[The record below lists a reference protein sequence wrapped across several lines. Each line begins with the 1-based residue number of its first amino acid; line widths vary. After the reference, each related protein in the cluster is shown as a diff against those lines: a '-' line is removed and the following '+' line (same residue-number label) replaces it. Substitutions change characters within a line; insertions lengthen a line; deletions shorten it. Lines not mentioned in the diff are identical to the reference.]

1 MVTANWVVMEFL
13 LSLKSSIQVT
23 LTSFVPNNNC
33 KNLHELDII
42 YITNYNGHLKTLLKI
57 MQNSTLRV
65 GESHVRTLTK
75 TVVFRVLS
83 TIGVYLLS
91 VSLGISSSGASG
103 LALFALVF
111 GIVAYYTHDRVWNMV
126 KWNRNTE
133 SLKESNL
140 RSVVKTITYRIIIFV
155 VSTIVVK
162 VMTGGGMGLALS
174 FAIGNLVIN
183 MTLYYILERVANV
196 IRRQRSHV

>member
-1 MVTANWVVMEFL
+1 M
-13 LSLKSSIQVT
+13 
-23 LTSFVPNNNC
+23 
-33 KNLHELDII
+33 
-42 YITNYNGHLKTLLKI
+42 KTLLKT
-57 MQNSTLRV
+57 MQNSNLRV

-75 TVVFRVLS
+75 TVVFRILS

-91 VSLGISSSGASG
+91 VSLGISSRGASG

-111 GIVAYYTHDRVWNMV
+111 GIVAYYTHDRVWNVV

-140 RSVVKTITYRIIIFV
+140 RSVMKTITYRIIIFA

-174 FAIGNLVIN
+174 FAIGNLLIN

-196 IRRQRSHV
+196 IRRQQSHV

>member
-1 MVTANWVVMEFL
+1 
-13 LSLKSSIQVT
+13 
-23 LTSFVPNNNC
+23 
-33 KNLHELDII
+33 
-42 YITNYNGHLKTLLKI
+42 

-133 SLKESNL
+133 SLKEGNL
-140 RSVVKTITYRIIIFV
+140 RSVAKTITYRIIIFV

-196 IRRQRSHV
+196 IRRQKSHV

>member
-1 MVTANWVVMEFL
+1 
-13 LSLKSSIQVT
+13 
-23 LTSFVPNNNC
+23 
-33 KNLHELDII
+33 
-42 YITNYNGHLKTLLKI
+42 
-57 MQNSTLRV
+57 MQSSTLSV

-75 TVVFRVLS
+75 TVVFRILS

-91 VSLGISSSGASG
+91 ISLGISSRGASG

-111 GIVAYYTHDRVWNMV
+111 GIVAYYTHDRVWNLV
-126 KWNRNTE
+126 KWNRNAE

-140 RSVVKTITYRIIIFV
+140 RSFAKTITYRIIIFV

-174 FAIGNLVIN
+174 FAIGNLLVN
-183 MTLYYILERVANV
+183 MTLYYIVERIANV
-196 IRRQRSHV
+196 IRRQRSHA

>member
-1 MVTANWVVMEFL
+1 
-13 LSLKSSIQVT
+13 
-23 LTSFVPNNNC
+23 
-33 KNLHELDII
+33 
-42 YITNYNGHLKTLLKI
+42 
-57 MQNSTLRV
+57 MQNSNLRV

-75 TVVFRVLS
+75 TVVFRILS

-91 VSLGISSSGASG
+91 VSLGISSRGASG

-111 GIVAYYTHDRVWNMV
+111 GIVAYYTHDRVWNVV

-140 RSVVKTITYRIIIFV
+140 RSVMKTITYRIIIFA

-174 FAIGNLVIN
+174 FAIGNLLIN

-196 IRRQRSHV
+196 IRRQQSHV

>member
-1 MVTANWVVMEFL
+1 M
-13 LSLKSSIQVT
+13 
-23 LTSFVPNNNC
+23 
-33 KNLHELDII
+33 
-42 YITNYNGHLKTLLKI
+42 KTLLKI
-57 MQNSTLRV
+57 MQNSNLRV

-140 RSVVKTITYRIIIFV
+140 RSVAKTITYRIIIFV

>member
-1 MVTANWVVMEFL
+1 
-13 LSLKSSIQVT
+13 
-23 LTSFVPNNNC
+23 
-33 KNLHELDII
+33 
-42 YITNYNGHLKTLLKI
+42 
-57 MQNSTLRV
+57 MQSSTLSV

-75 TVVFRVLS
+75 TVVFRILS

-91 VSLGISSSGASG
+91 ISLGISSRGASG

-111 GIVAYYTHDRVWNMV
+111 GIVAYYTHDRVWNLV
-126 KWNRNTE
+126 KWNRNAE

-140 RSVVKTITYRIIIFV
+140 RSFAKTITYRIIIFV

-174 FAIGNLVIN
+174 FAIGNLLVN
-183 MTLYYILERVANV
+183 MTLYYIIIIYNDC
-196 IRRQRSHV
+196 H

>member
-1 MVTANWVVMEFL
+1 MQSS
-13 LSLKSSIQVT
+13 SL
-23 LTSFVPNNNC
+23 
-33 KNLHELDII
+33 
-42 YITNYNGHLKTLLKI
+42 
-57 MQNSTLRV
+57 RA

-75 TVVFRVLS
+75 TVVFRILS

-91 VSLGISSSGASG
+91 VSLGISSRGASG

-111 GIVAYYTHDRVWNMV
+111 GIVAYYTHDRVWNIV

-140 RSVVKTITYRIIIFV
+140 RSIAKTITYRIIIFV

-174 FAIGNLVIN
+174 FAIGNLLVN
-183 MTLYYILERVANV
+183 MTLYYIVERVANV
-196 IRRQRSHV
+196 IRRQQSHV

>member
-1 MVTANWVVMEFL
+1 MT
-13 LSLKSSIQVT
+13 ST
-23 LTSFVPNNNC
+23 LTSTDEECQLPVAN
-33 KNLHELDII
+33 I
-42 YITNYNGHLKTLLKI
+42 
-57 MQNSTLRV
+57 R
-65 GESHVRTLTK
+65 GESRLRTVSK
-75 TVVFRVLS
+75 TVSFRILS

-91 VSLGISSSGASG
+91 ISLGISSSGASG

-111 GIVAYYTHDRVWNMV
+111 GIVAYYTHDRIWNIV

-140 RSVVKTITYRIIIFV
+140 RSIAKTITYRIIIFV

-174 FAIGNLVIN
+174 FAIGNLLVN
-183 MTLYYILERVANV
+183 MTLYYIVERVANV
-196 IRRQRSHV
+196 IRRQQSHV

>member
-1 MVTANWVVMEFL
+1 
-13 LSLKSSIQVT
+13 
-23 LTSFVPNNNC
+23 
-33 KNLHELDII
+33 
-42 YITNYNGHLKTLLKI
+42 

-75 TVVFRVLS
+75 TVVFRILS

-140 RSVVKTITYRIIIFV
+140 RSVAKTITYRIIIFV

-196 IRRQRSHV
+196 IRRQKSHV

>member
-1 MVTANWVVMEFL
+1 MK
-13 LSLKSSIQVT
+13 KS
-23 LTSFVPNNNC
+23 
-33 KNLHELDII
+33 NLI
-42 YITNYNGHLKTLLKI
+42 
-57 MQNSTLRV
+57 V

-75 TVVFRVLS
+75 TVVFRILS

-91 VSLGISSSGASG
+91 ISLGISSKGASG

-111 GIVAYYTHDRVWNMV
+111 GIFAYYTHDRVWNMV

-162 VMTGGGMGLALS
+162 VMTGGGMGMALT
-174 FAIGNLVIN
+174 FAIGNLLVN
-183 MTLYYILERVANV
+183 MTLYYIVERVANV
-196 IRRQRSHV
+196 IRRQQSHV

>member
-1 MVTANWVVMEFL
+1 
-13 LSLKSSIQVT
+13 
-23 LTSFVPNNNC
+23 LTIDYTI
-33 KNLHELDII
+33 NL
-42 YITNYNGHLKTLLKI
+42 NTLLKK
-57 MQNSTLRV
+57 MQSSALRA

-75 TVVFRVLS
+75 TVVFRILS

-91 VSLGISSSGASG
+91 VSLGISSRGASG

-111 GIVAYYTHDRVWNMV
+111 GIFAYYTHDRVWNMV
-126 KWNRNTE
+126 KWNRNAE
-133 SLKESNL
+133 NLKENNL

-162 VMTGGGMGLALS
+162 VMVGAGTGLAIG

-183 MTLYYILERVANV
+183 MILYYGLERVANA
-196 IRRQRSHV
+196 IRRQQSHV